1 MNFEKSAG
9 LFARSCKVIPGG
21 VTSSM
26 RAFQKPVPLFIDHG
40 AGSHL
45 YDVDGNEYIDYAL
58 AHGPLILGHCHPRI
72 VTAVERQVRRGSTY
86 GCQHE
91 FEPVV
96 AEKVLAVLPWADKI
110 IFSNTGTEAIQMAL
124 RIARAASGRTLIVKF
139 EGHYHGWADSVLV
152 GHRHTRPIKLSSNA
166 RELLGSP
173 GQCASVLND
182 ILVVPWNNPEALESV
197 FRQRGDEI
205 AAVLTE
211 PVQVNCASILP
222 QPGYLD
228 TLRTITRR
236 HRAALIFDEVI
247 TGFRLAPGGA
257 SEYFGIAPDLAV
269 FAKAIAGGYPL
280 SAVAGSESVMS
291 PLESGAM
298 RHLGTFNA
306 NPIVMA
312 AAVATLDVLLD
323 PAEGIYE
330 TMRRNGS
337 RLFASLQAMSSR
349 AVPILVQG
357 LPVCFHT
364 LFSAQNSIR
373 NYSDFLAYNPRR
385 AEVWQRIAL
394 AEGIFQMGDA
404 RWYMSGVHTD
414 DDVTMTI
421 EKAGRALQQLSTSE
435 GLPEP
440 TAS

>member
-9 LFARSCKVIPGG
+9 LFARSRKVIPGG

-40 AGSHL
+40 VGSHL

-110 IFSNTGTEAIQMAL
+110 IFSNTGTEAILIAL
-124 RIARAASGRTLIVKF
+124 RIARAATGRTLIVKF

-152 GHRHTRPIKLSSNA
+152 GHRHRRPIEVSSNG
-166 RELLGSP
+166 RELLGSA
-173 GQCASVLND
+173 GQSASVLND

-197 FRQRGDEI
+197 FRQHGDEI
-205 AAVLTE
+205 AAVLME
-211 PVQVNCASILP
+211 PVQVNTASILP

-228 TLRTITRR
+228 TLRKITRR

-257 SEYFGIAPDLAV
+257 SEYFGVAPDLAV

-312 AAVATLDVLLD
+312 AAVATLDILFD

-330 TMRRNGS
+330 TMRRNGA

-364 LFSAQNSIR
+364 LFSAQKQIR
-373 NYSDFLAYNPRR
+373 DYSDFLAYHPKR
-385 AEVWQRIAL
+385 AEAWQRVAL

-404 RWYMSGVHTD
+404 RWYISGVHTD

-421 EKAGRALQQLSTSE
+421 EKAGRALQQLSTAESF
-435 GLPEP
+435 LEP
-440 TAS
+440 STS